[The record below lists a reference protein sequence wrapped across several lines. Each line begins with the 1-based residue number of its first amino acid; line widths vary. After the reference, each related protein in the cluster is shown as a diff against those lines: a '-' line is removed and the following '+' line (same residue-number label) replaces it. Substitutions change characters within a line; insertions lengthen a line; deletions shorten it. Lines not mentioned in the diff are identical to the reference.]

1 MILASSIRS
10 CVKQGHGIGLVGR
23 VIPDA
28 VGDPELVE
36 RSLKHCLPP
45 TEINGYR
52 SHRITEDP
60 LLRSFINLVKAKPG
74 K

>member
-45 TEINGYR
+45 NQESPFAPASPTKSAAR
-52 SHRITEDP
+52 H
-60 LLRSFINLVKAKPG
+60 
-74 K
+74 